1 MFIRQKDRF
10 LPMPDYSIGVDDG
23 VLLRIPGNVI
33 DIEYSV
39 RLIQDTSIDLTTAVV
54 LDRVQKHLP
63 ISNDA
68 FKKLRK
74 EHLIEGRKPY
84 LTISKA
90 LAQSTGREA
99 DYSKNKPF
107 SDTFCCDLIMEY
119 LSKEQ
124 EEQTKVFKV
133 GNLLSK
139 LKRKVNL
146 LVCYSS
152 SPSPASFLSKRGCS
166 ARQWESWRYGSYS
179 QPNGGRKRARGRRGR
194 SS

>member
-1 MFIRQKDRF
+1 MEFIQCLSGRKTYSF
-10 LPMPDYSIGVDDG
+10 LC
-23 VLLRIPGNVI
+23 
-33 DIEYSV
+33 
-39 RLIQDTSIDLTTAVV
+39 LITPLELTMAVV

-68 FKKLRK
+68 VKKLRK

-107 SDTFCCDLIMEY
+107 SDTFCCDLIVKALQEHKSLPRRKINDLIMEY
-119 LSKEQ
+119 LPKEQ
-124 EEQTKVFKV
+124 EEQKKVFKV

-139 LKRKVNL
+139 LKRKGTIFLNDKKEWE
-146 LVCYSS
+146 
-152 SPSPASFLSKRGCS
+152 LSK
-166 ARQWESWRYGSYS
+166 
-179 QPNGGRKRARGRRGR
+179 
-194 SS
+194 

>member
-1 MFIRQKDRF
+1 MFTRQKDRF

-23 VLLRIPGNVI
+23 VLLTIPGNVI
-33 DIEYSV
+33 DIDSV
-39 RLIQDTSIDLTTAVV
+39 RLIQDTSIDLTTAVL

-68 FKKLRK
+68 VKKLRK

-84 LTISKA
+84 LIISKA

-107 SDTFCCDLIMEY
+107 SDTFCCDLIVKALQEHKSLPRRKINDLIMEY
-119 LSKEQ
+119 LPKEQ
-124 EEQTKVFKV
+124 EEQKKVFKV

-139 LKRKVNL
+139 LKRKGTIFLNDKKEWE
-146 LVCYSS
+146 
-152 SPSPASFLSKRGCS
+152 LSK
-166 ARQWESWRYGSYS
+166 
-179 QPNGGRKRARGRRGR
+179 
-194 SS
+194 